1 MWLKAQRHFSLC
13 PPAPSVIKREPMTT
27 LQPYEYQGKYPGW
40 QILVETQMAYV
51 RRRMGEK
58 KVKLAS
64 VLFWGRCE
72 ILILIDENV
81 FDLKKKQTLLVNR
94 KWWGAVRLLVLASV
108 LLNREH
114 LTILTFCLLT
124 SSCSFSSLPK
134 CTVAT
139 AGGDHPYFCLPVLLI
154 KKCLFL

>member
-1 MWLKAQRHFSLC
+1 MF
-13 PPAPSVIKREPMTT
+13 
-27 LQPYEYQGKYPGW
+27 
-40 QILVETQMAYV
+40 
-51 RRRMGEK
+51 
-58 KVKLAS
+58 
-64 VLFWGRCE
+64 
-72 ILILIDENV
+72 LIW
-81 FDLKKKQTLLVNR
+81 KKKPKNLLVNR

-114 LTILTFCLLT
+114 LTILTFCLLS

-154 KKCLFL
+154 KNLYFFLNYMSFWSLVLCVLSVCAVCRVVLWCAVLTAHRSFDSSLKPFCMFFMCLWCSCFLPQSKVMHIRVIENS